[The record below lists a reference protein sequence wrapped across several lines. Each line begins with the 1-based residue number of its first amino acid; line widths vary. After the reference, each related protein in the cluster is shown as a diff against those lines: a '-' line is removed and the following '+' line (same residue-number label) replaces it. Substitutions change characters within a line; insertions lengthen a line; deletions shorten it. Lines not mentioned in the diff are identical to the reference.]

1 MDEYDLCRME
11 MRAFFGFDTN
21 LNYLISDREIEP
33 SRSPFIQERLEV
45 LYESDSI
52 EGLKEQVDGLKVSA
66 ESYKVFCFN
75 KMDLGNTQKI
85 PHPERRAVE
94 REIGLV
100 IDGEPELDNPGIIYG
115 LLLLDGRWYFGE
127 YRISESVWRTHV
139 HKPKSYS
146 TALNTRLARS
156 IVNIGVPVIENVRV
170 IDPCCGIRTVVVEA
184 LSMGVTIEGRDI
196 SPLVCIGARENL
208 AYFDLDGQITKGP
221 IADVQDHYDVAIID
235 MPYNIYSHV
244 SKEEEFDIIKQARRI
259 ADRVVF
265 ITVDSIDNMLGEV
278 GFKILD
284 RCVARKQQF
293 ERHVLVC
300 E

>member
-1 MDEYDLCRME
+1 VDEYDLCRME

-100 IDGEPELDNPGIIYG
+100 IDGEPELDNPEIIYG

-156 IVNIGVPVIENVRV
+156 IVNIGVPVIKNVRV
-170 IDPCCGIRTVVVEA
+170 IDPCCGIGTVVVEA

>member
-1 MDEYDLCRME
+1 VDEYDLCRME

-100 IDGEPELDNPGIIYG
+100 IDGEPELDNPEIIYG

-170 IDPCCGIRTVVVEA
+170 IDPCCGIGTVVVEA

>member
-100 IDGEPELDNPGIIYG
+100 IDGEPELDNPEIIYG

-156 IVNIGVPVIENVRV
+156 IVNIGVPVIKNVRV
-170 IDPCCGIRTVVVEA
+170 IDPCCGIGTVVVEA